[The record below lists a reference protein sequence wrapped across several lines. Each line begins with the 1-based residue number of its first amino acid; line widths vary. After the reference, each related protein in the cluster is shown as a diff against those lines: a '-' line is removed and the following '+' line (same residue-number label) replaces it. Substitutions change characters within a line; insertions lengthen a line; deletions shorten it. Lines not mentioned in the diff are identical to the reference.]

1 MSKIKEVLKLLRV
14 NQWVKNGFL
23 FLPIFFDKQL
33 LNLPELVNTIF
44 GAFAF
49 AFTSSVVYV
58 VNDYFDRE
66 KDKLHPKKK
75 YRPLASGTI
84 KPPLA
89 FAIAFLSLAI
99 GVSIALYLQSIELL
113 IVLAIYL
120 VLNFLY
126 SSGLKHVSLLDIF
139 ILAFGYVLRVYAGG
153 FATSIQPSEWL
164 ILMSLLLALFLALA
178 KRRDDVILF
187 ESSGKVTRK
196 AIDGY
201 NQSFFNTALSML
213 GGIMVVTYSIYVL
226 SPETEARFGSQYLYL
241 TVIFILAGV
250 LRYLQITLV
259 QHDSGSPVK
268 LLYTDRF
275 LQTTILLWLV
285 SLYLIIY

>member
-1 MSKIKEVLKLLRV
+1 MNLIRQYAKLLRV

-33 LNLPELVNTIF
+33 LNLDVLKLNFF
-44 GAFAF
+44 GALSFAF
-49 AFTSSVVYV
+49 ASSVIYII
-58 VNDYFDRE
+58 NDYFDRE
-66 KDKLHPKKK
+66 KDRLHPKKK
-75 YRPLASGTI
+75 FRPLASGAI
-84 KPPLA
+84 NPLPA
-89 FAIAFLSLAI
+89 FIAALICLGISGALVYSIQSLDF
-99 GVSIALYLQSIELL
+99 L
-113 IVLAIYL
+113 IVLSIYL
-120 VLNFLY
+120 VLNVLY

-153 FATSIQPSEWL
+153 FATNIAPSEWL

-187 ESSGKVTRK
+187 QASGKKARK

-201 NQSFFNTALSML
+201 NESFFNTALSML
-213 GGIMVVTYSIYVL
+213 GGILVVTYSIYVL
-226 SPETEARFGSQYLYL
+226 SGQTQARFQSEYLYL

-259 QHDSGSPVK
+259 EHDSGSPVK
-268 LLYTDRF
+268 LLYTDKF
-275 LQTTILLWLV
+275 LQITIFLWLLC
-285 SLYLIIY
+285 LYLIIY

>member
-1 MSKIKEVLKLLRV
+1 MIRQYAKLLRV

-33 LNLPELVNTIF
+33 LNLETLSSNF
-44 GAFAF
+44 LGAFAF
-49 AFTSSVVYV
+49 AFASSVVYII
-58 VNDYFDRE
+58 NDYFDRE

-75 YRPLASGTI
+75 FRPIASGAI
-84 KPPLA
+84 KPAMA
-89 FAIAFLSLAI
+89 FIAAFI
-99 GVSIALYLQSIELL
+99 CLL
-113 IVLAIYL
+113 IAAALIYTIQSVEFAVVLAIYL
-120 VLNFLY
+120 VLNVLY
-126 SSGLKHVSLLDIF
+126 SSWLKHVSLLDIF

-153 FATSIQPSEWL
+153 FSTNIAPSEWL

-187 ESSGKVTRK
+187 ETSGTKARK

-213 GGIMVVTYSIYVL
+213 GGILVVTYSIYVL
-226 SPETEARFGSQYLYL
+226 SAETQARFQSEYLYL

-259 QHDSGSPVK
+259 EHDSGSPVR

-275 LQTTILLWLV
+275 LQVTILSWLL
-285 SLYLIIY
+285 SLFLIIY